1 MGGSG
6 GSQKINQIVRE
17 SLKQLLPTLQI
28 IHICGQ
34 GNVDSTIVKKGYA
47 QFEYVNEEL
56 KDIFALTDYV
66 VSRAGAN
73 AIFEFLAL
81 RIPMLL
87 IPLSLAA
94 SRGDQIVNAKSFAE
108 SGYAHV
114 LEEELLTE
122 ETLVQGILKLQKNTS
137 VLMDQMKAYQSDQA
151 RDRVIRM
158 IKEIK
163 KQ

>member
-1 MGGSG
+1 
-6 GSQKINQIVRE
+6 
-17 SLKQLLPTLQI
+17 
-28 IHICGQ
+28 
-34 GNVDSTIVKKGYA
+34 
-47 QFEYVNEEL
+47 
-56 KDIFALTDYV
+56 
-66 VSRAGAN
+66 
-73 AIFEFLAL
+73 
-81 RIPMLL
+81 MLL